1 MPCSIEPEESEI
13 PVSIPKAERMQFKV
27 GKYDVIA
34 QPMNGS
40 AHMLRYTVRLH
51 GKRLGALASMP
62 TESDCKFMESPP
74 PVPPLKPFVYY
85 RPGRPKK
92 GAAPAGASG
101 EMGAGAAPRDDL
113 PSDAIPDAL
122 RGRIDE

>member
-1 MPCSIEPEESEI
+1 
-13 PVSIPKAERMQFKV
+13 VSIPKAERTQFKV

-51 GKRLGALASMP
+51 GKRIGALASMP

-92 GAAPAGASG
+92 GAAPT
-101 EMGAGAAPRDDL
+101 GAAAEAAASSGPREDL

-122 RGRIDE
+122 RARIDD

>member
-1 MPCSIEPEESEI
+1 M
-13 PVSIPKAERMQFKV
+13 SIPKAERMQFKV

-34 QPMNGS
+34 QPMHGS

-92 GAAPAGASG
+92 GAAPANQGG
-101 EMGAGAAPRDDL
+101 DAAPVAAVRDDL

-122 RGRIDE
+122 RGRLDD

>member
-1 MPCSIEPEESEI
+1 M
-13 PVSIPKAERMQFKV
+13 SIPKAERMQFKV

-92 GAAPAGASG
+92 GATPPNAGGDLA
-101 EMGAGAAPRDDL
+101 AGAAPREDL

-122 RGRIDE
+122 RGRIND

>member
-1 MPCSIEPEESEI
+1 M
-13 PVSIPKAERMQFKV
+13 SIPKAERMQFKV

-34 QPMNGS
+34 QPMGGS

-51 GKRLGALASMP
+51 GKRIGALASMP
-62 TESDCKFMESPP
+62 TESDCRFMEAPP

-92 GAAPAGASG
+92 GATPPSASN
-101 EMGAGAAPRDDL
+101 EFSQNAAPREDL

-122 RGRIDE
+122 RGRIND

>member
-1 MPCSIEPEESEI
+1 M
-13 PVSIPKAERMQFKV
+13 SIPKAERMQFKV

-92 GAAPAGASG
+92 GATPPTAGG
-101 EMGAGAAPRDDL
+101 DIAANSAARDDL

-122 RGRIDE
+122 RGRIND

>member
-1 MPCSIEPEESEI
+1 M
-13 PVSIPKAERMQFKV
+13 SIPKAERMQFKV

-85 RPGRPKK
+85 RPGRPNK

>member
-1 MPCSIEPEESEI
+1 M
-13 PVSIPKAERMQFKV
+13 SIPKAERMQFKV
-27 GKYDVIA
+27 GKYDVVA

-92 GAAPAGASG
+92 GAATAGAG
-101 EMGAGAAPRDDL
+101 GDLAASAAARDDL

-122 RGRIDE
+122 RDRLND

>member
-1 MPCSIEPEESEI
+1 
-13 PVSIPKAERMQFKV
+13 
-27 GKYDVIA
+27 
-34 QPMNGS
+34 
-40 AHMLRYTVRLH
+40 MLRYTVRLH

-92 GAAPAGASG
+92 GAAPASATADP
-101 EMGAGAAPRDDL
+101 GAGARDDR

-122 RGRIDE
+122 RGRIDD

>member
-1 MPCSIEPEESEI
+1 M
-13 PVSIPKAERMQFKV
+13 SIPKAERMQFKV

-34 QPMNGS
+34 QPMHGS

-51 GKRLGALASMP
+51 GKRIGALASMP

-92 GAAPAGASG
+92 GATRPGAEPESGASAR
-101 EMGAGAAPRDDL
+101 EEL
-113 PSDAIPDAL
+113 PSDALPDAV
-122 RGRIDE
+122 RQRVDD

>member
-1 MPCSIEPEESEI
+1 M
-13 PVSIPKAERMQFKV
+13 SIPKAERMQFKV

-92 GAAPAGASG
+92 GATPPNAGGDLA
-101 EMGAGAAPRDDL
+101 ANAAPREDL

-122 RGRIDE
+122 RGRIND